1 LDDTN
6 FYRRETCSKKDEGTN
21 VQKVIFPYDE
31 LM

>member
-1 LDDTN
+1 MDDTN
-6 FYRRETCSKKDEGTN
+6 FYRREACGKKDEGIN